1 MASKQDAAAEYLDHP
16 FLAGPHQRRVQTY
29 GDVDALLKSKSF
41 VAAPYELTT
50 PLIGNTLL
58 TLRDDE
64 HLDRRRLEQALFEK
78 DALRDYETRLLIPI
92 IDRMAPSAGAGA
104 LAPRPSSRRS
114 AWSRNRT

>member
-1 MASKQDAAAEYLDHP
+1 MASQQDAGAEYLDHP
-16 FLAGPHQRRVQTY
+16 FLAGPHQRRVETY

-50 PLIGNTLL
+50 PLIGQTLL

-78 DALRDYETRLLIPI
+78 DALRDYETRLLDPHHRSVPPAIGACLGWC
-92 IDRMAPSAGAGA
+92 RAG
-104 LAPRPSSRRS
+104 
-114 AWSRNRT
+114 